1 MKKIIINDNQRGFLF
16 KNGRYVKTLS
26 AGKYHVVGGRDIVVS
41 NLDKPIE
48 PQKCTLETLMNDH
61 ALEGLIS
68 YVDVADQ
75 QYVLHYV
82 NDGFC
87 DLLTQG
93 KYAFWQINDKHTYEV
108 VDIRTP
114 EIDDLVPEYIL
125 SRISP
130 SYYTKIEVNDYQKAR
145 LFFNKR
151 FIRLLE
157 PGTYYFWKNGVKI
170 DVNYIDT
177 RLTKLDV
184 TGQSLLTQDKVTL
197 RVSFVCNYRIK
208 KKKKILSEIDDFVEQ
223 LHVAVQL
230 AMRDYVG
237 KYKLDDI
244 LANKEQMSDY
254 IFDRLKQKEKELYV
268 EITDAGV
275 KDIVLPGEIR
285 SIMNTVL
292 IAEKKAQANVITRR
306 EEVASTRS
314 LLNTAKLLDENKTL
328 YKLKELEYI
337 ERICANVGSINIG
350 GGSNILAQLSELVR
364 GSGKSKD
371 EEIDFLEDEFD
382 LDEDFE

>member
-16 KNGRYVKTLS
+16 KNGKYVKTLS
-26 AGKYHVVGGRDIVVS
+26 AGKYYVVGGREIIISD
-41 NLDKPIE
+41 LDKPIN
-48 PQKCTLETLMNDH
+48 PQKCTLDTLMNDN
-61 ALEGLIS
+61 ALQGLIS

-82 NDGFC
+82 NDGFNS
-87 DLLTQG
+87 LLTQG
-93 KYAFWQINDKHTYEV
+93 KYAFWEINDKHTYEI

-130 SYYTKIEVNDYQKAR
+130 SCYTKIEVNEYQKAR

-151 FIRLLE
+151 FMRVLE

-170 DVNYIDT
+170 DVSYIDT
-177 RLTKLDV
+177 RLTKLEV
-184 TGQSLLTQDKVTL
+184 TGQSLLTQDKVAL
-197 RVSFVCNYRIK
+197 RVNFVCNYRITDCTR
-208 KKKKILSEIDDFVEQ
+208 ILTEIDDFTEQ
-223 LHVAVQL
+223 LHVAAQL

-244 LANKEQMSDY
+244 LANKEQMSEY
-254 IFDRLKQKEKELYV
+254 IFERLKQKEKELFV
-268 EITDAGV
+268 EISDAGV

-285 SIMNTVL
+285 NIMNTVL

-314 LLNTAKLLDENKTL
+314 LLNTAKLMDENKTL

-364 GSGKSKD
+364 GKSSSTD
-371 EEIDFLEDEFD
+371 NEPDFLIEDIEIDDFD
-382 LDEDFE
+382 